1 MKDKGLEIALR
12 LKAQIESSF
21 GSKFKEVSSK
31 INEVSRASEKLGEK
45 ADLLK
50 KFGKSSEELKKLGK
64 EYGVAKLKVK
74 ELDDEIAKSV
84 GANER
89 MAKTHA
95 QITNQLKKLEGK
107 KGPKKMAELELAR
120 QSLQKLENQM
130 GLSNKKTA
138 ELQKEHRKASAVVD
152 KLDRKIGSQKNSF
165 NKYRMELNKLKIPLK
180 GYRDELKKTEHAI
193 GQLAIK
199 QKVANKMAGV
209 KTGIKNV
216 GAKALIAAKVG
227 LLGLG
232 ATAAVGIGLSANSF
246 ISFEKQMRRVE
257 AISGATK
264 EQFQKLKNEA
274 INLGSTTVF
283 TSQQAA
289 AGMEKFALAGFK
301 VNQIIDV
308 MPGVLRLTAASG
320 EDLALVADIISDNL
334 IPFKMGAKDVGRFAD
349 VLANT
354 MSRTNVNVGMLGES
368 LKYVSGSASSLGLS
382 LEATTAVLGLMGD
395 QAIKSG
401 QAGTNLK
408 SAFSNIADP
417 KVQKNL
423 KALGI
428 HVKNGKNQFVG
439 LIPLLEQIEKKT
451 SKMTGIDK
459 LAFLKENFGEEG
471 ALAMDKLLTTEK
483 EFNGV
488 VLKGTKAIAA
498 MIKENENSQ
507 GKAEQMADVML
518 QGAQGAQVLLSSA
531 LDGLKI
537 IVGELFFNPTMLKG
551 MKKVTEF
558 ISELGNVLRGNY
570 NDNSINKTLKSIF
583 SWVHN
588 LYVRLDLA
596 IEPLKKLFR
605 EMVPD
610 KTLMESFKSFM
621 DKLADALVKVTKIVS
636 KTLVELAPVFKML
649 WSIVD
654 KIGIDNII
662 VFVGAFMLID
672 GAIGGVLKLLFK
684 LKGYIAAIKLAGG
697 IIASLKAGLIGLGG
711 PIVWIGAALILLFYK
726 FGGIKENLLGIWET
740 IKSLGKVLIDFVQ
753 LLWNIFKPALLF
765 ISPFTGLVYLGTEF
779 YNTWDSSLSLI
790 ENIKNVFFGFFDGVT
805 QKVFD
810 LKESIGGLWDNFTD
824 IPIIKALSSKL
835 FSDKSSHYTGMN
847 DLSKPVINGS
857 HKNGLD
863 YVPYD
868 GYIAE
873 LHKGERVLTAD
884 ENRGS
889 LLSRFNSIK
898 NDSPGNSN
906 SGPQGGITIKI
917 DMPITIHGN
926 VSKETLEQI
935 KEQPR
940 IAAKEIEKILKEL
953 GIKHARTQF

>member
-1 MKDKGLEIALR
+1 MKDKGLEIALK

-21 GSKFKEVSSK
+21 GNKFKEISSK
-31 INEVSRASEKLGEK
+31 INEVSKSSEKLAEK

-50 KFGKSSEELKKLGK
+50 KFGKSSEDLKKLGK
-64 EYGVAKLKVK
+64 EYGVAKLRVK

-84 GANER
+84 ATNEK
-89 MAKTHA
+89 MSKTHA
-95 QITNQLKKLEGK
+95 QITNQIKKLEGRK
-107 KGPKKMAELELAR
+107 SPKKMAELELAR
-120 QSLQKLENQM
+120 QNLQKLENQM

-152 KLDRKIGSQKNSF
+152 KLDKKIGSQKNSF

-180 GYRDELKKTEHAI
+180 NYRDELKKTEHAI

-199 QKVANKMAGV
+199 QKVANKLAGV
-209 KTGIKNV
+209 KTGIKNA
-216 GAKALIAAKVG
+216 GAKALNAAKIGV
-227 LLGLG
+227 LGLG

-246 ISFEKQMRRVE
+246 LSFEKQMRRVE

-264 EQFQKLKNEA
+264 EQFQQLKNEA
-274 INLGSTTVF
+274 INLGSSTVF
-283 TSQQAA
+283 TSEQAA

-354 MSRTNVNVGMLGES
+354 MSRTNVNVSMLGES

-423 KALGI
+423 KSLGI

-488 VLKGTKAIAA
+488 VLKGTKAISA

-507 GKAEQMADVML
+507 GKAQQMADVML

-596 IEPLKKLFR
+596 IEPLKNLFR
-605 EMVPD
+605 EMIPD
-610 KTLMESFKSFM
+610 NSTLGPIKSFM
-621 DKLADALVKVTKIVS
+621 DKMADILVEVVKVTSEIIV
-636 KTLVELAPVFKML
+636 TLAPVFKTL
-649 WSIVD
+649 W
-654 KIGIDNII
+654 KIIDAIGVDNII
-662 VFVGAFMLID
+662 VFVGAFMLIG
-672 GAIGGVLKLLFK
+672 GAVTKIKT
-684 LKGYIAAIKLAGG
+684 AIEVFRGLIMMVKLAGG
-697 IIASLKAGLIGLGG
+697 IIGSLKAVLLGLGG
-711 PIVWIGAALILLFYK
+711 PIVWIGAALLLLFYK
-726 FGGIKENLLGIWET
+726 FGGIKENILGIWEACKQWFST
-740 IKSLGKVLIDFVQ
+740 TALIFDFINPVSTLVDLVKS
-753 LLWNIFKPALLF
+753 
-765 ISPFTGLVYLGTEF
+765 F
-779 YNTWDSSLSLI
+779 YENWDSSLGLVD
-790 ENIKNVFFGFFDGVT
+790 NLKNGFFGFIDT
-805 QKVFD
+805 LQQK
-810 LKESIGGLWDNFTD
+810 LNGIMEGFTKLGD
-824 IPIIKALSSKL
+824 KVVNIPIIKTIVSKFKL
-835 FSDKSSHYTGMN
+835 D
-847 DLSKPVINGS
+847 GS

-863 YVPYD
+863 HVPYD

-884 ENRGS
+884 ENKGS
-889 LLSRFNSIK
+889 LLSSFNSIK
-898 NDSPGNSN
+898 NNNQGNSN
-906 SGPQGGITIKI
+906 DGTQGGITIKI

-926 VSKETLEQI
+926 VSQETLEQI

>member
-84 GANER
+84 GSNER

-107 KGPKKMAELELAR
+107 KSTKKMAELELAR

-138 ELQKEHRKASAVVD
+138 ELQKEHKKASAVVD

-180 GYRDELKKTEHAI
+180 SYRDELKKTEHAI

-199 QKVANKMAGV
+199 QKVANKLVGV

-216 GAKALIAAKVG
+216 GAKALTAAKIGVF
-227 LLGLG
+227 GLG
-232 ATAAVGIGLSANSF
+232 ATAAVGIGLSANTF
-246 ISFEKQMRRVE
+246 LTFEKQMRRVE

-264 EQFQKLKNEA
+264 EQFKNLKNEA
-274 INLGSTTVF
+274 ISLGSSTVF
-283 TSQQAA
+283 TSEQAA

-408 SAFSNIADP
+408 SAFSNIADS

-498 MIKENENSQ
+498 MIKENENSEGRAQ
-507 GKAEQMADVML
+507 RMADVML

-570 NDNSINKTLKSIF
+570 NDNNINKALKSIF

-588 LYVRLDLA
+588 LYVRLYLA

-610 KTLMESFKSFM
+610 KTLMESFKIFM
-621 DKLADALVKVTKIVS
+621 DKLADVLVKATKIVS
-636 KTLVELAPVFKML
+636 KTIVALAPVFKML

-654 KIGIDNII
+654 KIGIDNIL
-662 VFVGAFMLID
+662 VFVGAFMLLGAAVTKILSVV
-672 GAIGGVLKLLFK
+672 GAIKDLILLVKAAGGVI
-684 LKGYIAAIKLAGG
+684 GA
-697 IIASLKAGLIGLGG
+697 LKATLLGLGG
-711 PIVWIGAALILLFYK
+711 PLIWIGATIALVGYLMYK
-726 FGGIKENLLGIWET
+726 NWDKVKPVLVEIWEN
-740 IKSLGKVLIDFVQ
+740 IKAVWEACKQWFSTSAMIFDFINPV
-753 LLWNIFKPALLF
+753 
-765 ISPFTGLVYLGTEF
+765 STLVDLVKAF
-779 YNTWDSSLSLI
+779 YENWDSSLGLI
-790 ENIKNVFFGFFDGVT
+790 DNLKNGFFGFIDTLQQKLNGVMEGFAKLGD
-805 QKVFD
+805 KV
-810 LKESIGGLWDNFTD
+810 IN
-824 IPIIKALSSKL
+824 IPIIKTIVSKFKL
-835 FSDKSSHYTGMN
+835 D
-847 DLSKPVINGS
+847 GS

-873 LHKGERVLTAD
+873 LHKGERVLTAA

>member
-1 MKDKGLEIALR
+1 MKDKGLEIALK

-107 KGPKKMAELELAR
+107 KSTKKMAELELAR
-120 QSLQKLENQM
+120 QNLQKLENQM

-216 GAKALIAAKVG
+216 GAKALVAAKVG

-246 ISFEKQMRRVE
+246 INFEKQMRRVE

-423 KALGI
+423 RALGI

-621 DKLADALVKVTKIVS
+621 DKLADILVKVTKIVS
-636 KTLVELAPVFKML
+636 KTIVALAPVFKIL

-654 KIGIDNII
+654 KIGIDNIL
-662 VFVGAFMLID
+662 VFVGAFMLLGTAVTKILAVV
-672 GAIGGVLKLLFK
+672 GAIKKLVLFVQAAGGVI
-684 LKGYIAAIKLAGG
+684 GA
-697 IIASLKAGLIGLGG
+697 LKAAFLGLGG
-711 PIVWIGAALILLFYK
+711 PIVWIGAAIALVGYLMYK
-726 FGGIKENLLGIWET
+726 NWDKVKPVLVEIWEN
-740 IKSLGKVLIDFVQ
+740 IKAIWEACKQWFGTSIMILDFI
-753 LLWNIFKPALLF
+753 NP
-765 ISPFTGLVYLGTEF
+765 ISTLVDLAKSF
-779 YNTWDSSLSLI
+779 YENWDSSLGII
-790 ENIKNVFFGFFDGVT
+790 ENLKNGFFGFVDTLQEKLNGIVNSFTKLGD
-805 QKVFD
+805 KVV
-810 LKESIGGLWDNFTD
+810 N
-824 IPIIKALSSKL
+824 IPIIRTIISK
-835 FSDKSSHYTGMN
+835 F
-847 DLSKPVINGS
+847 KPDGS

-884 ENRGS
+884 ENKGS
-889 LLSRFNSIK
+889 LLSKFNSIK